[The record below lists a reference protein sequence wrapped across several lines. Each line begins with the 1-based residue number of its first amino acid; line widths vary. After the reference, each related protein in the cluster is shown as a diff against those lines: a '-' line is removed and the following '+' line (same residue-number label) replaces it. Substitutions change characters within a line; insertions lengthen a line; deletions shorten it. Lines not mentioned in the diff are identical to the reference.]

1 MQKSKIEQLIELL
14 RSALTD
20 ADAKFSEQEL
30 EKVAIV
36 VFDSMSNSGRN
47 FHNINHV
54 FDVAHGLDGI
64 SVLAA
69 IFHDVIYYQ
78 VDGCFRPSVKQFV
91 HEQIKIKIDAG
102 KEANKEQ
109 FIIKMPK
116 DEILKKLHLIFGV
129 KTGDSLNVFSGLNE
143 FLSASI
149 AIAMLE
155 PLLTHNQ
162 LLKVMGLIEST
173 IPFRKDPITELVARF
188 NQMHFPLE
196 EMDDFTNRAVDF
208 SNRDVFNF
216 SENDPKHFLNN
227 TWNLISET
235 NYSLRRD
242 ADNYTVSDYRLALFK
257 TYLFLKNLD
266 PATVFTK
273 YKNYPNYSNWEK
285 LNTASKANVEIGRK
299 YLAIQLVSIAV
310 IEAIAELTGGNT
322 PMSLLM
328 GEVRRRDQKIVRMED
343 YLGDIFAPKSGL
355 NKHLVRLL
363 EEGRSQESSFD
374 MKTSPIGTF
383 IYKSLG
389 EEQSETLFGLVQN
402 YFDKK
407 MTARILIGH
416 YPKEV
421 IIKIILACSKISSTR
436 RDELIKLSEAI

>member
-20 ADAKFSEQEL
+20 ADAKFSEQSL
-30 EKVAIV
+30 EQVAIIV
-36 VFDSMSNSGRN
+36 YDSMSNSGRN

-54 FDVAHGLDGI
+54 FDVAHGLNGV

-78 VDGCFRPSVKQFV
+78 VDGNFRSSVEQLV
-91 HEQIKIKIDAG
+91 HQHIEIKI
-102 KEANKEQ
+102 ENKNEL
-109 FIIKMPK
+109 FIIKKPK
-116 DEILKKLHLIFGV
+116 DEIFKKLHLIFGI
-129 KTGDSLNVFSGLNE
+129 KTGDSLNVFNGLNE
-143 FLSASI
+143 FLSACI

-155 PLLTHNQ
+155 PLLSHNQ

-173 IPFRKDPITELVARF
+173 IPFRKDSITELVARF
-188 NQMHFPLE
+188 NQLHFPLE
-196 EMDDFTNRAVDF
+196 EMNDFINRAVDF

-242 ADNYTVSDYRLALFK
+242 VDNYTVSDYRLALLK

-266 PATVFTK
+266 PSTVFTR
-273 YKNYPNYSNWEK
+273 YKNYPNDSNWEK
-285 LNTASKANVEIGRK
+285 LNRASKANVEIGRI
-299 YLAIQLVSIAV
+299 YLVIQLVSIAV
-310 IEAIAELTGGNT
+310 IEAVAELTGGNA

-343 YLGDIFAPKSGL
+343 FLGDVPATKSGL

-374 MKTSPIGTF
+374 MKASPIGTF

-389 EEQSETLFGLVQN
+389 EEQSETLFGLVQS

-407 MTARILIGH
+407 ITAHQLIDH

-421 IIKIILACSKISSTR
+421 ITKIILACSKISSTR
-436 RDELIKLSEAI
+436 RDKLIKLSQAI